1 MWSVSKEIV
10 VFEHL
15 PLGLFIRK
23 SEDIM
28 GISKPGNGSVD
39 CGPFQS
45 IRHPH
50 ELGSEPNILTF

>member
-28 GISKPGNGSVD
+28 GISKPGNGSFAD
-39 CGPFQS
+39 
-45 IRHPH
+45 
-50 ELGSEPNILTF
+50 